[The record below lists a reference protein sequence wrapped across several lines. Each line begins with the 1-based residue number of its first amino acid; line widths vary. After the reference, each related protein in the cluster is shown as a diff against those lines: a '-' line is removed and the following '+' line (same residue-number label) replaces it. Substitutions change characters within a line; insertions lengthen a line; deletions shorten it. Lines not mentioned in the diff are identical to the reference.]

1 MPNTASRLE
10 AFNACRIREMTRF
23 AEQRKAINLAQGFPD
38 FDPPHELI
46 AAAHLALD
54 SGFNQY
60 ALSWGSPRLRAALAL
75 KQERFMGLAL
85 DPDRHITI
93 TCGATEAMMAATLTV
108 CDPGDKVI
116 VFSPFYENYR
126 ADIALSG
133 AVSVCVQLYPPE
145 FTFDP
150 QELRKAFQA
159 GAKALILCNPSNPT
173 GRVFTLEELRVI
185 CDLAHEFDAWVIT
198 DEVYEHI
205 VYPPN
210 RHTYVASMPEM
221 FNRTISCGSFSKT
234 YSVTGWRLGYVIAE
248 EETTAGIRKVHDF
261 LTVGA
266 PAPLQEAATCALSFP
281 DEYYSQLAS
290 EYQRRRDIFTGCLNE
305 LGVPYILPQG
315 SYFCLADIGSFD
327 FVDDF
332 EFCNWLIEEAGVAA
346 VPGSVFFD
354 QSITRFV
361 RFHFS
366 KREETLHEAGRRL
379 LSIRQK
385 V

>member
-1 MPNTASRLE
+1 
-10 AFNACRIREMTRF
+10 
-23 AEQRKAINLAQGFPD
+23 
-38 FDPPHELI
+38 
-46 AAAHLALD
+46 
-54 SGFNQY
+54 
-60 ALSWGSPRLRAALAL
+60 
-75 KQERFMGLAL
+75 MGLAL

-93 TCGATEAMMAATLTV
+93 TCGATEAMMAAMLTV
-108 CDPGDKVI
+108 CDPGDQVI

-150 QELRKAFQA
+150 QELREAFRA

-221 FNRTISCGSFSKT
+221 FQRTISCGSFSKT

-248 EETTAGIRKVHDF
+248 EETTADIRKIHDF

-281 DEYYSQLAS
+281 DEYYFQLAS
-290 EYQRRRDIFTGCLNE
+290 DYQHRRDIFTGYLNE

-354 QSITRFV
+354 QSITRFA

-379 LSIRQK
+379 LSTRQK